1 MIRLSRGIVA
11 GAVALGMVVAGAS
24 LASATS
30 ITGGGAS
37 FQGTFQ
43 ATCAAAYTTHSVS
56 YVASASGTGR
66 NQFATGNFDFAGS
79 DAAYGSKEYKGR
91 YLEDQPA
98 PYDGGFNFVPITAG
112 PIAFAFNIPG
122 VTSLNLDHRTA
133 SKILRGDISKW
144 NDAAIKKLNP
154 KAKLPSNAI
163 VVVYRSSNSGTTQ
176 NLAQYMR
183 KLGEDAPGFWKDSGV
198 FTTANGIG
206 APAGSLGF
214 VSNQQVTTAVKDT
227 KYSFGYAD
235 LADLKSQGIKSL
247 VALKNPAGEF
257 VVPTAAT
264 AAKFV
269 AKVTNVQEDSGLV
282 GLDWDKKI
290 KGAYNLVAVTYLIG
304 DDGASSDKAKAVEDY
319 ANYLLDTCGPKEAA
333 KAGYVPL
340 GGKILKVAKAQAAK
354 ISTK

>member
-43 ATCAAAYTTHSVS
+43 ATCAASYTTHSVS
-56 YVASASGTGR
+56 YVSNASGTGR

-79 DAAYGSKEYKGR
+79 DTGFSSSEYKGR
-91 YLEDQPA
+91 P
-98 PYDGGFNFVPITAG
+98 GGYNFVPITAG
-112 PIAFAFNIPG
+112 PIAFAFNVPG

-133 SKILRGDISKW
+133 SKILRGEITAW

-176 NLAQYMR
+176 NLAQFMR
-183 KLGEDAPGFWKDSGV
+183 KLGEDAPGFWKDNGV
-198 FTTANGIG
+198 FTTANGKG

-227 KYSFGYAD
+227 KYTFGYAD

-247 VALKNPAGEF
+247 VALKNPAGEY

-264 AAKFV
+264 AAKFI
-269 AKVTNVQEDSGLV
+269 AKVTNVQDSGLV

-304 DDGASSDKAKAVEDY
+304 DNGATTDKAKAVEDY
-319 ANYLLDTCGPKEAA
+319 ANYLLDSCGPKEAA

-340 GGKILKVAKAQAAK
+340 GGKILKVAKTQAAK
-354 ISTK
+354 ISN

>member
-1 MIRLSRGIVA
+1 MIRLSRSIISS
-11 GAVALGMVVAGAS
+11 AVALGMVVAGAS

-56 YVASASGTGR
+56 YVSNASGTGR

-79 DAAYGSKEYKGR
+79 DTGFSSSEYKGR
-91 YLEDQPA
+91 P
-98 PYDGGFNFVPITAG
+98 GGYNFVPITAG
-112 PIAFAFNIPG
+112 PIAFAFNVPG

-133 SKILRGDISKW
+133 SKILRGEISKW
-144 NDAAIKKLNP
+144 DDAAIKKLNP

-176 NLAQYMR
+176 NLAQFMR
-183 KLGEDAPGFWKDSGV
+183 NLGEDAPGYWKDNGV
-198 FTTANGIG
+198 FTTANGKG
-206 APAGSLGF
+206 APKGSLGF

-227 KYSFGYAD
+227 KYTFGYAD

-247 VALKNPAGEF
+247 VALKNPAGEY
-257 VVPTAAT
+257 VVPTAA
-264 AAKFV
+264 KFI
-269 AKVTNVQEDSGLV
+269 AKVTNVQDSGLV
-282 GLDWDKKI
+282 GLDWNKSI

-304 DDGASSDKAKAVEDY
+304 DNGATTDKAKAVEDY
-319 ANYLLDTCGPKEAA
+319 ANYLLDSCGPKEAA

-354 ISTK
+354 ISN

>member
-1 MIRLSRGIVA
+1 MIRLSRSIISS
-11 GAVALGMVVAGAS
+11 AVALGMVVAGAS

-30 ITGGGAS
+30 ISGGGAS

-43 ATCAAAYTTHSVS
+43 ATCAAAYTTHKVT
-56 YVASASGTGR
+56 YVASSSGTGR

-79 DAAYGSKEYKGR
+79 DAAYSSSEYKGR
-91 YLEDQPA
+91 P
-98 PYDGGFNFVPITAG
+98 GGYNFVPVTAG
-112 PIAFAFNIPG
+112 PIAFAFNVPG

-133 SKILRGDISKW
+133 SKILRGEIAKW

-154 KAKLPSNAI
+154 KAKLPSNSI

-176 NLAQYMR
+176 NLAQFMR
-183 KLGEDAPGFWKDSGV
+183 KLGEDAPGYWKDSGV
-198 FTTANGIG
+198 FTTANGKG
-206 APAGSLGF
+206 APVGSLGF

-227 KYSFGYAD
+227 KYAFGYAD

-264 AAKFV
+264 AAKFI
-269 AKVTNVQEDSGLV
+269 AKVTNVQDSGLV
-282 GLDWDKKI
+282 GLDWDKSI
-290 KGAYNLVAVTYLIG
+290 KGAYNLVAVSYLIG
-304 DDGASSDKAKAVEDY
+304 DNGSTGEKAKAVEEY
-319 ANYLLDTCGPKEAA
+319 ANYLLDSCGPKEAA

-354 ISTK
+354 ISN